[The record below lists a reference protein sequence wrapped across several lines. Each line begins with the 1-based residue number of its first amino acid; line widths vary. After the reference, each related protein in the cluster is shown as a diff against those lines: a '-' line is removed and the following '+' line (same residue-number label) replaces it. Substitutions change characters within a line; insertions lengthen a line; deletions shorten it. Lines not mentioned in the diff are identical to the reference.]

1 MKRSNTI
8 ITAAVMIAAAFSI
21 YTGWAQAA
29 DGRARHAR
37 ADADWPVY
45 GGQPANQHYSKLT
58 QINRSNV
65 KKLRIAWTYDTGEE
79 GGLETSPLIV
89 GRTLYAYT
97 PSQKVIA
104 LDAVTGKLLWK
115 FDSGVKSEQPAR
127 GVAYWSDGKEG
138 RIFAGVMN
146 YLYALDPAT
155 GKPIPSFGEAG
166 RIDLRKNLRGDYQ
179 VQSIALTTP
188 GIVYKDLI
196 IVGGEMP
203 ETLPAPPGD
212 IRAYDVRTGALRW
225 SFHTIP
231 HPGEFG
237 YETWPKDAWKTSGAA
252 NNWAGMSLDVARG
265 IVYVPTG
272 SASFDFYGGDRIGN
286 DLFADTLLA
295 LDANTGKRIWHF
307 QDVHHDLWD
316 RDFPSPPALLTVT
329 HDGKR
334 IDAVAQTT
342 KTGYLYLFNRVTG
355 QPLFPIE
362 EHAYPPSTVPGEA
375 ASPTQPRPLKPA
387 PYARQ
392 LLTEDM
398 LTNRTPEAHAWAVDK
413 FRTFRSE
420 GLFVPFGLDK
430 QTVIFPGFDGG
441 AEWGGPAI
449 DPDTGV
455 IYINAN
461 EMAWTGGLQEDKPA
475 RTPGEAIYRS
485 QCSICHGADRS
496 GSPPGFP
503 SLIGISKRLTD
514 AQITATIH
522 QGKGRMPT
530 FPNLSDSQLTSL
542 LQFLHEEPTAPAAA
556 APSGD
561 KQEMASVG
569 GESASADPVGAATYQ
584 EHCAVCHGD
593 HMEGIPPYFPMLIGA
608 GQRLSKQQIVTL
620 IHHGKGGMPAFPK
633 LQSEEL
639 DALLRYLKVSDSLE
653 PSTAEKPQ
661 YSFTGYRK
669 FLDPDHY
676 PAIAPPWG
684 TLNAIDLNTGN
695 YLWKIPLGE
704 YPALAAK
711 GMKNTGSENYGGPI
725 VTAGGLVFIGAT
737 LYDYKFHAFD
747 SRTGKLL
754 WEAQLPYAGRAT
766 PATYMIDGKQYVVVA
781 TGGGRYQV
789 APAKGVYVAFSLP

>member
-1 MKRSNTI
+1 MNRLNTI
-8 ITAAVMIAAAFSI
+8 ITAAVMIGVASSVCA
-21 YTGWAQAA
+21 
-29 DGRARHAR
+29 GRAQVADNR
-37 ADADWPVY
+37 ASHTRTDADWPVY
-45 GGQPANQHYSKLT
+45 GGQPANQHYSNLA

-65 KKLRIAWTYDTGEE
+65 NKLKVAWTYDTGEE

-104 LDAVTGKLLWK
+104 VDAVTGKLLWK
-115 FDSGVKSEQPAR
+115 FDSGVKAEQPAR
-127 GVAYWSDGKEG
+127 GVAYWTDGKEG

-155 GKPIPSFGEAG
+155 GKPIPSFGEGG
-166 RIDLRKNLRGDYQ
+166 RIDLRKNLRGDYL

-252 NNWAGMSLDVARG
+252 NNWAGMSLDVQRG
-265 IVYVPTG
+265 ILYAPTG
-272 SASFDFYGGDRIGN
+272 SASFDFYGGDRTGN

-316 RDFPSPPALLTVT
+316 RDFPAPPSLLTVT

-355 QPLFPIE
+355 ESLFPIE
-362 EHAYPPSTVPGEA
+362 EHSYPTSTVPGEVS
-375 ASPTQPRPLKPA
+375 SPTQPRPLKPA

-398 LTNRTPEAHAWAVDK
+398 LTHRTPEAHAWAVDK

-420 GLFVPFGLDK
+420 GLFIPFGLDK

-449 DPDTGV
+449 DPKTGV

-461 EMAWTGGLQEDKPA
+461 EMAWTGGLAADKPA

-530 FPNLSDSQLTSL
+530 FPNLSDAQLTSL
-542 LQFLHEEPTAPAAA
+542 LQFLHENPTASAST
-556 APSGD
+556 PSASD
-561 KQEMASVG
+561 KREMASVATN
-569 GESASADPVGAATYQ
+569 SAATDPKGATAYQ
-584 EHCAVCHGD
+584 EHCAICHGD
-593 HMEGIPPYFPMLIGA
+593 HMEGIPPSFPMLIGA
-608 GQRLSKQQIVTL
+608 GQRMSKQQLVTL
-620 IHHGKGGMPAFPK
+620 IHQGKGRMPAFPK
-633 LQSEEL
+633 LQSDEL
-639 DALLRYLKVSDSLE
+639 DALLRFLSVSDTLE
-653 PSTAEKPQ
+653 AATPQKPQ

-711 GMKNTGSENYGGPI
+711 GIKNTGSENYGGPI

-754 WEAQLPYAGRAT
+754 WETQLPYAGRAT

-781 TGGGRYQV
+781 TGGGRYQI